1 MRRDRMSPVDAS
13 AVAVVSELE
22 CLSIVP
28 QLTAYRATAEAGMAM
43 IIAPARSRL
52 AHGTMLILLTTSL
65 SVPIA
70 QIDTSVVN
78 LAVKEI
84 GTRLGAGVTALQWG
98 VDAYNLVQSERAP
111 ASVDAGRMS
120 LTFIAPN
127 LRGERD
133 RRF

>member
-28 QLTAYRATAEAGMAM
+28 HLTAYRATAEAGMAM

-65 SVPIA
+65 SVLIA
-70 QIDTSVVN
+70 EIDTSVVN

-84 GTRLGAGVTALQWG
+84 GTRLGAGVTALQRG
-98 VDAYNLVQSERAP
+98 VDAYNV
-111 ASVDAGRMS
+111 V
-120 LTFIAPN
+120 
-127 LRGERD
+127 
-133 RRF
+133 

>member
-1 MRRDRMSPVDAS
+1 
-13 AVAVVSELE
+13 
-22 CLSIVP
+22 
-28 QLTAYRATAEAGMAM
+28 MAM

-70 QIDTSVVN
+70 QINTSVVN